1 MLGKCSTPELHPSE
15 THAVHL
21 TFGDQRRSQPTSQ
34 ALSPGSG
41 ISVRMQMEDQRE
53 QSLDVVPYGSLLLR
67 DPLLLSRAILAR
79 ISGKE
84 EAKSSL
90 SKSLHSSLPGHFFFS
105 QNTQSEEE
113 ADKQMEKVYQSRGE
127 DVEGMDNDEEAQF
140 QMLMDRLGAQKVLE
154 E

>member
-1 MLGKCSTPELHPSE
+1 MWLQEKTCFSSSLVVVLGIEPRTLVMLGKCSTPELHPSE
-15 THAVHL
+15 THALPL

-67 DPLLLSRAILAR
+67 DPLLLSRAILAW

-90 SKSLHSSLPGHFFFS
+90 S
-105 QNTQSEEE
+105 
-113 ADKQMEKVYQSRGE
+113 
-127 DVEGMDNDEEAQF
+127 
-140 QMLMDRLGAQKVLE
+140 
-154 E
+154 